1 MKVLERE
8 ISPQKRN
15 YLKIETSGLSR
26 DLDSIISI
34 VLAEKDSDKI
44 KIYYVENF
52 KDERFLLEKVLP
64 LIDGKIFVTYA
75 GKSFDLGFLKT
86 KSQMYFSKDFD
97 FKFIDLQEITKAYN
111 FIFKLPSHSN
121 KVLLDNF
128 LDHSNLSK
136 EKNYQGI
143 KIKSL
148 FKKFIEGNETSMN
161 RILDYS
167 LESLNNLI
175 LLDEKIRESLKSKL
189 SFKVYSRDF
198 TLEEF
203 KLSGNTIV
211 LRGKTN
217 YPEDYFASRG
227 LYNLEIF
234 NSLEEKVS
242 FLDLKEC
249 KKDFVIKIN
258 TEDGLYDD
266 NNKCYFILKKDFP
279 LDLENKSKL
288 KSPSKILILYYK
300 DHIFEN
306 QKYLCKKILEEELEK
321 QKQIPID
328 SF

>member
-8 ISPQKRN
+8 ISPPQRN

-34 VLAEKDSDKI
+34 GLAEKDSDKI
-44 KIYYVENF
+44 KIYYVESF
-52 KDERFLLEKVLP
+52 KDERFLLEEVLP
-64 LIDGKIFVTYA
+64 LIDGKDFVTYA

-111 FIFKLPSHSN
+111 FVFKLPSHSN
-121 KVLLDNF
+121 KVLLNNF
-128 LDHSNLSK
+128 LDTSNLSK
-136 EKNYQGI
+136 EKDYQGI

-148 FKKFIEGNETSMN
+148 FKKFIEGNKTSMDK
-161 RILDYS
+161 ILDYS
-167 LESLNNLI
+167 LGSLKNLI
-175 LLDEKIRESLKSKL
+175 LLDESIREILKSEL
-189 SFKVYSRDF
+189 SFKVSDSDF
-198 TLEEF
+198 TLEDFE
-203 KLSGNTIV
+203 LLGNTIS
-211 LRGKTN
+211 LRGNTN

-227 LYNLEIF
+227 LYSLEIF
-234 NSLEEKVS
+234 NNLKEKVS
-242 FLDLKEC
+242 FLDLKEY

-279 LDLENKSKL
+279 LDLDNKSKL
-288 KSPSKILILYYK
+288 KSPSKILILHYK

-306 QKYLCKKILEEELEK
+306 QKDLCKKILDLELTI
-321 QKQIPID
+321 QR
-328 SF
+328 

>member
-8 ISPQKRN
+8 ISPPKRN

-34 VLAEKDSDKI
+34 GLAEKDSDKI

-52 KDERFLLEKVLP
+52 KDERFLLEEVLP
-64 LIDGKIFVTYA
+64 LIDGKFFITYA

-121 KVLLDNF
+121 KVLLYNF
-128 LDHSNLSK
+128 LDHSNLSR
-136 EKNYQGI
+136 EENYQGI

-148 FKKFIEGNETSMN
+148 FKKFIEGDRSSMD

-175 LLDEKIRESLKSKL
+175 LLEEKIRESLKSKL

-203 KLSGNTIV
+203 KLLGNTIF

-217 YPEDYFASRG
+217 YPEDYFASRR

-234 NSLEEKVS
+234 NSLEEKIS
-242 FLDLKEC
+242 FLNLKKY

-300 DHIFEN
+300 DHVFEN
-306 QKYLCKKILEEELEK
+306 QKDLCKKILEEELEK
-321 QKQIPID
+321 QK
-328 SF
+328 

>member
-8 ISPQKRN
+8 ISPPQRN

-34 VLAEKDSDKI
+34 GLAEKDSDKI

-148 FKKFIEGNETSMN
+148 FKKFIEGNKTSMN

-321 QKQIPID
+321 
-328 SF
+328 

>member
-1 MKVLERE
+1 MKILEIE
-8 ISPQKRN
+8 ISPPKRN

-34 VLAEKDSDKI
+34 GLAEKDSDKI

-52 KDERFLLEKVLP
+52 KDERFLLEEVLP
-64 LIDGKIFVTYA
+64 LIDGKVFVTYV
-75 GKSFDLGFLKT
+75 GKSFDLGFFKT

-128 LDHSNLSK
+128 LDTSNLSK
-136 EKNYQGI
+136 EKDYQGI

-148 FKKFIEGNETSMN
+148 FKKFIEGNKASMD

-167 LESLNNLI
+167 SESLNNLI

-189 SFKVYSRDF
+189 SFDVSSSDF
-198 TLEEF
+198 TLEDFE
-203 KLSGNTIV
+203 LLGNTIV

-242 FLDLKEC
+242 FLDLKEY

-279 LDLENKSKL
+279 LDLENKSNL

-300 DHIFEN
+300 GHVFEN
-306 QKYLCKKILEEELEK
+306 QKDLCKKILEEELEK
-321 QKQIPID
+321 QK
-328 SF
+328 

>member
-1 MKVLERE
+1 VKILERE
-8 ISPQKRN
+8 ISPSKRN

-34 VLAEKDSDKI
+34 GLAEKNSDKI

-52 KDERFLLEKVLP
+52 KDERHLLEEVLP
-64 LIDGKIFVTYA
+64 LIDGKVFITYA

-97 FKFIDLQEITKAYN
+97 FKFIDLHEITKAYN

-121 KVLLDNF
+121 KVLLYNF
-128 LDHSNLSK
+128 LDTSNLSK
-136 EKNYQGI
+136 EKDYQGI

-148 FKKFIEGNETSMN
+148 FKKFIEGDRSSMD

-203 KLSGNTIV
+203 KLLGNTIF

-217 YPEDYFASRG
+217 YPEDYFASRR

-234 NSLEEKVS
+234 NSLEEKIS
-242 FLDLKEC
+242 FLNLKKY

-300 DHIFEN
+300 DHVFEN
-306 QKYLCKKILEEELEK
+306 QKDLCKKILEEELEK
-321 QKQIPID
+321 QK
-328 SF
+328 

>member
-8 ISPQKRN
+8 ISPPQRN

-97 FKFIDLQEITKAYN
+97 FKFIDLQEINKAYN

-148 FKKFIEGNETSMN
+148 FKKFIEGNKTSMN

>member
-1 MKVLERE
+1 MKILERE
-8 ISPQKRN
+8 ISPSKRN

-34 VLAEKDSDKI
+34 GLAEKNSDKI

-52 KDERFLLEKVLP
+52 KDERHLLEEVLP
-64 LIDGKIFVTYA
+64 LIDGKVFITYA

-97 FKFIDLQEITKAYN
+97 FKFIDLHEITKAYN

-121 KVLLDNF
+121 KVLLYNF
-128 LDHSNLSK
+128 LDTYNLSK
-136 EKNYQGI
+136 EKDYQGI

-148 FKKFIEGNETSMN
+148 FKKFIEGDRSSMD

-175 LLDEKIRESLKSKL
+175 LLDEKIREILKSKL

-203 KLSGNTIV
+203 KLLGNTIF

-217 YPEDYFASRG
+217 YPEDYFASRR

-234 NSLEEKVS
+234 NSLEEKIS
-242 FLDLKEC
+242 FLNLKKY

-300 DHIFEN
+300 DHVFEN
-306 QKYLCKKILEEELEK
+306 QKDLCKKILEEELEK
-321 QKQIPID
+321 QK
-328 SF
+328 

>member
-8 ISPQKRN
+8 ISPPKRN

-34 VLAEKDSDKI
+34 SLAERDSDKI

-52 KDERFLLEKVLP
+52 KDERHLLEEVLP
-64 LIDGKIFVTYA
+64 LIDEKVFITYA

-97 FKFIDLQEITKAYN
+97 FKFIDLQEVTKSYN
-111 FIFKLPSHSN
+111 FVFKLPSHSN
-121 KVLLDNF
+121 RVLLYDF
-128 LDHSNLSK
+128 LDTYNLSK
-136 EKNYQGI
+136 EKDYQGI

-148 FKKFIEGNETSMN
+148 FKKFIEGNKTSMD

-189 SFKVYSRDF
+189 SFDVSYSDF
-198 TLEEF
+198 TLEDFE
-203 KLSGNTIV
+203 LLGNTIF

-242 FLDLKEC
+242 FLDLKEY
-249 KKDFVIKIN
+249 KKTFEIKIN
-258 TEDGLYDD
+258 TEDGLYDNNNN

-306 QKYLCKKILEEELEK
+306 QKDLCKKILEEELEK
-321 QKQIPID
+321 QK
-328 SF
+328 

>member
-1 MKVLERE
+1 MKVLEIE
-8 ISPQKRN
+8 ISPPKRN

-34 VLAEKDSDKI
+34 GLAEKDSDKI
-44 KIYYVENF
+44 KIYYVESF
-52 KDERFLLEKVLP
+52 KDERLLLEEVLP
-64 LIDGKIFVTYA
+64 LIDGKVFVTYA
-75 GKSFDLGFLKT
+75 GKNFDLGFLKT

-121 KVLLDNF
+121 KVLLESF
-128 LDHSNLSK
+128 LDPSNLSK
-136 EKNYQGI
+136 EKGYQGI

-148 FKKFIEGNETSMN
+148 FKKYIEGDKSSMD

-167 LESLNNLI
+167 LESLKNLI
-175 LLDEKIRESLKSKL
+175 LLDESIRESLKSKL
-189 SFKVYSRDF
+189 SFKVSDSDF

-203 KLSGNTIV
+203 ELLGNTIV
-211 LRGKTN
+211 LQGKTN

-227 LYNLEIF
+227 LYSLEVF
-234 NSLEEKVS
+234 NSFEEKFS
-242 FLDLKEC
+242 FLKLKEY
-249 KKDFVIKIN
+249 KKNFVIKIN

-266 NNKCYFILKKDFP
+266 KNKCYFILKKDFP
-279 LDLENKSKL
+279 LDLENKSNL

-306 QKYLCKKILEEELEK
+306 QKDLCKKILDLELTNNSCFK
-321 QKQIPID
+321 
-328 SF
+328 

>member
-8 ISPQKRN
+8 ISPPKKN

-34 VLAEKDSDKI
+34 GLAEKDSDKI
-44 KIYYVENF
+44 KIYYVESF
-52 KDERFLLEKVLP
+52 KDERLLLKEVLP
-64 LIDGKIFVTYA
+64 LIDRKVFITYA
-75 GKSFDLGFLKT
+75 GKNFDLGFFKA
-86 KSQMYFSKDFD
+86 KCQMYFSRDFS
-97 FKFIDLQEITKAYN
+97 FNFVDLQEVTKAYN
-111 FIFKLPSHSN
+111 FVFKLPSHSN

-148 FKKFIEGNETSMN
+148 FKKFIEGNNTSMD

-189 SFKVYSRDF
+189 SFDVSSSDF
-198 TLEEF
+198 TLEDFE
-203 KLSGNTIV
+203 LLGNTIV

-242 FLDLKEC
+242 FLDLKEY
-249 KKDFVIKIN
+249 KKTFEIKIN
-258 TEDGLYDD
+258 TEDGLYD

-279 LDLENKSKL
+279 LDLENKSKM

-306 QKYLCKKILEEELEK
+306 QKDLCKKILEEELEK
-321 QKQIPID
+321 QK
-328 SF
+328 

>member
-8 ISPQKRN
+8 ISPPQRN

-121 KVLLDNF
+121 KVLLENF
-128 LDHSNLSK
+128 LDPSNLSK
-136 EKNYQGI
+136 EKGYQGI

-148 FKKFIEGNETSMN
+148 FKKFIEGKKTSMD

-175 LLDEKIRESLKSKL
+175 FLDEKIREILKSKL
-189 SFKVYSRDF
+189 SFEVSSSDF
-198 TLEEF
+198 TLEKFE
-203 KLSGNTIV
+203 LLGNTIF

-242 FLDLKEC
+242 FLDLKEY

-279 LDLENKSKL
+279 LDLDNKSKL

-300 DHIFEN
+300 YHIFEN
-306 QKYLCKKILEEELEK
+306 QKDLCQKILEEELEK
-321 QKQIPID
+321 QK
-328 SF
+328 

>member
-1 MKVLERE
+1 
-8 ISPQKRN
+8 
-15 YLKIETSGLSR
+15 
-26 DLDSIISI
+26 
-34 VLAEKDSDKI
+34 
-44 KIYYVENF
+44 
-52 KDERFLLEKVLP
+52 
-64 LIDGKIFVTYA
+64 
-75 GKSFDLGFLKT
+75 
-86 KSQMYFSKDFD
+86 MYFSRDFS
-97 FKFIDLQEITKAYN
+97 FNFVDLQEVTKAYN
-111 FIFKLPSHSN
+111 FVFKLPSHSN

-128 LDHSNLSK
+128 LDTSNLSK
-136 EKNYQGI
+136 EKDYQGI

-148 FKKFIEGNETSMN
+148 FKKFIEGNETSMD

-234 NSLEEKVS
+234 NSFEEKVS

-266 NNKCYFILKKDFP
+266 KNKCYFILKKDFP

>member
-1 MKVLERE
+1 MKILERE
-8 ISPQKRN
+8 ISPPKRN

-26 DLDSIISI
+26 DLDSIISFG
-34 VLAEKDSDKI
+34 LAEKDSDKI

-52 KDERFLLEKVLP
+52 KDERFLLEEVLP
-64 LIDGKIFVTYA
+64 LIDEKVFITYA
-75 GKSFDLGFLKT
+75 GKNFDLGFLTT

-111 FIFKLPSHSN
+111 FVFKLPSHSN
-121 KVLLDNF
+121 KVLLDIF
-128 LDHSNLSK
+128 LDYSNLSK

-148 FKKFIEGNETSMN
+148 FKKFIEGNKTSMD

-189 SFKVYSRDF
+189 SFDVSSSDF
-198 TLEEF
+198 TLEDFE
-203 KLSGNTIV
+203 LLGNTIF

-242 FLDLKEC
+242 FLDLKEY
-249 KKDFVIKIN
+249 KKTFEIKIN
-258 TEDGLYDD
+258 TEDGLYDNNNNNN

-279 LDLENKSKL
+279 LDLENKSKM

-306 QKYLCKKILEEELEK
+306 QKDLCKKILEEELEK
-321 QKQIPID
+321 QK
-328 SF
+328 